1 MTYPPSGDAP
11 DPYQQPQP
19 YQQSSDP
26 TTPYPQN
33 PYPYPAPGSGQP
45 GAYPPAPYPTSGQP
59 YGQNPYGPQPYAAYG
74 PQTRTNALA
83 IASLACSLGGL
94 LTCVSAPVGVV
105 LGHIARRQIRQT
117 GEQGEGLATAGLW
130 VGYILS
136 IGGILLVA
144 AWLAVVIFA
153 IGSIDT
159 TTTT

>member
-1 MTYPPSGDAP
+1 MTYPPAGDAP

-26 TTPYPQN
+26 NAPYSQN
-33 PYPYPAPGSGQP
+33 PYPAPGSGQP

-74 PQTRTNALA
+74 PQIRTNALA

-94 LTCVSAPVGVV
+94 VTCISAPVGVV
-105 LGHIARRQIRQT
+105 LGHIAKRQIRQT

-130 VGYILS
+130 VGYILT
-136 IGGILLVA
+136 IGGFLLIIG
-144 AWLAVVIFA
+144 WLAVVLFA
-153 IGSIDT
+153 FGAADT
-159 TTTT
+159 TTT